1 MDFLGCKRR
10 VRERGGQLAVRA
22 SARLLEGAL
31 GVAFLVLA
39 ALSHAGALSPRRLV
53 EVADL
58 SSPVISPDGTHVA
71 FRLEQA
77 SIERNRYDCFWYVQ
91 SMDGTSP
98 PIRVADGGTVLRNS
112 AGEPLAASVTWSP
125 DSRWIYFV
133 ASLQGRVDVWR
144 AAADGSSAEAVT
156 HDPAD
161 VREFSLEQNGRILK
175 YRVGA
180 TREQVLGAELD
191 EYDRGIHIDD
201 SVPIGQGLFRSGSV
215 DGRLATQRLGAWF
228 DRVPLLADAP
238 SHWKSVDVA
247 SGATRD
253 MAPSEIP
260 PAAPGV
266 SALSGALAQAWKLE
280 KDPVGKHVALLTRVG
295 DGTGLLEKPD
305 VQLSV
310 LADMHSREQVVCTSA
325 PCTGKAITSV
335 QWRPGSDEVLYTV
348 TDPAEGLAQSIFGWN
363 VRTGDV
369 HEIAHSR
376 GLLNG
381 GRSRSSTCGLSSDV
395 LVCVAADAGR
405 PPRLVKI
412 TLSTGAQQLLFDPN
426 AALAQD
432 MAKDMPV
439 QLLRWR
445 DKQGREFTGQ
455 FYPARRP
462 GGGPGPLF
470 ITYYLCPGFV
480 RGGVGDEWPL
490 VSLAERGVSAL
501 CINAAPYR
509 LDATE
514 RYGAG
519 LSAIESIVRQLV
531 SEGKVDRSR
540 VGMGGLSFG
549 TEMTLWTMMHS
560 NLLAAASI
568 SSPGISRQ
576 YYLIGSMR
584 GTAFFSGLRK
594 FWQAGAPDETPERW
608 RQLSPDL
615 NLDKLRVPMLMQLPE
630 QEYIHT
636 LDFAVPLI
644 RERLADLYV
653 FPNEPHQKFQ
663 PRHKLAAYERNL
675 DWFLF
680 WLMDYEN
687 PDPAKATQYAHWRSM
702 KARAG
707 TGPGR

>member
-1 MDFLGCKRR
+1 MGSLDRKRY
-10 VRERGGQLAVRA
+10 VRERVGRFAVWA
-22 SARLLEGAL
+22 QARLLECVL
-31 GVAFLVLA
+31 GA
-39 ALSHAGALSPRRLV
+39 ALIVHAAPSHAEALSPRRLV

-58 SSPVISPDGTHVA
+58 GAPVISPDGTRVA

-91 SMDGTSP
+91 SLDGTSP
-98 PIRVADGGTVLRNS
+98 PLRVADGGTVLRNS

-125 DSRWIYFV
+125 DGRWIYFI
-133 ASLQGRVDVWR
+133 ASSQDRVEVWR
-144 AAADGSSAEAVT
+144 AAADGSGAAAVT
-156 HDPAD
+156 HDAAD
-161 VREFSLEQNGRILK
+161 VREFSLEQNGRVLK

-191 EYDRGIHIDD
+191 EYDRGIHVDD
-201 SVPIGQGLFRSGSV
+201 SVPIGQGLFRSGS
-215 DGRLATQRLGAWF
+215 DGGRLATQRLGTWF

-238 SHWKSVDVA
+238 SHWKAVDVA
-247 SGATRD
+247 SGETRD
-253 MAPSEIP
+253 LAPSEIP
-260 PAAPGV
+260 PAPPAAP
-266 SALSGALAQAWKLE
+266 ALSGAFAQAWEPE
-280 KDPVGKHVALLTRVG
+280 KDPAGRRVALLTRVG

-310 LADMHSREQVVCTSA
+310 LADIQGHAQAVCTSA
-325 PCTGKAITSV
+325 PCTGKEITSV

-363 VRTGDV
+363 TRTGDV
-369 HEIAHSR
+369 REIARSR

-381 GRSRSSTCGLSSDV
+381 GRNRSSTCGLSSEV

-412 TLSTGAQQLLFDPN
+412 ALRTGAQQLLFDPN

-432 MAKDMPV
+432 MARAMPV

-445 DKQGREFTGQ
+445 DAQGRQFTGQ
-455 FYPARRP
+455 FYPARRS
-462 GGGPGPLF
+462 GKGPAPLF

-490 VSLAERGVSAL
+490 VSLAEHGIAAL
-501 CINAAPYR
+501 CINQAPYR
-509 LDATE
+509 LDAAE

-519 LSAIESIVRQLV
+519 LSAIESVVQRLV
-531 SEGKVDRSR
+531 AEGKVDRGR

-549 TEMTLWTMMHS
+549 TELTLWTMTHS
-560 NLLAAASI
+560 DLLAAASI

-584 GTAFFSGLRK
+584 GAAFFSGLRE

-615 NLDKLRVPMLMQLPE
+615 NLDKLHIPMLMQLPE
-630 QEYIHT
+630 QEYMYT

-644 RERLADLYV
+644 REGLADLYV

-680 WLMDYEN
+680 WLMDHED
-687 PDPAKATQYAHWRSM
+687 PDPAKAAQYAHWRSM
-702 KARAG
+702 KMRAARSAG
-707 TGPGR
+707 R